1 MILETAESR
10 SCLLFSGC
18 LQWSGSCSEGA
29 LTWCFPMRWC
39 RAPSSV
45 GQIWLGLWGPHWATH
60 PPICLDTMQGVRD
73 GATGLCPALPVWL
86 WLLSLQ
92 SLLGRGLAG
101 LKGEKQRRN
110 ALPSLVPSFSLQE
123 IVCKLCKNPENQFIK
138 GINFLSSV

>member
-1 MILETAESR
+1 MVFPHEMVQGTQQCGTDLA
-10 SCLLFSGC
+10 
-18 LQWSGSCSEGA
+18 GA
-29 LTWCFPMRWC
+29 LG
-39 RAPSSV
+39 AS
-45 GQIWLGLWGPHWATH
+45 LGDA